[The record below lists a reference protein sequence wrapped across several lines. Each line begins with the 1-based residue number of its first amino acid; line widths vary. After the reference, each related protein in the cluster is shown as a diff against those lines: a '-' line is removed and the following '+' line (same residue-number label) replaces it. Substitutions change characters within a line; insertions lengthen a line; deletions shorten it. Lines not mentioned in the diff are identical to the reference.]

1 MSGASLTQILDRSN
15 NLEAAVW
22 AALPNPYRAVISS
35 PRHDASLAAA
45 IMAVEQGRA
54 CRLLMSQGMHTTA
67 IAVTR
72 MQFEAVCRSMWLL
85 YTATDDEVRKA
96 TASLTAAAAKDAND
110 LPMASKM
117 IESLHGKAPPLA
129 IQMVVNFKE
138 ANLKTLHQ
146 FVHAG
151 FHPLKRTLDGYPE
164 ELVVGVLRNCNGLC
178 LTTGA
183 MLAVLAGS
191 QPAMG
196 AIARLQS
203 QFADSLPSPAALGSA
218 SSP

>member
-1 MSGASLTQILDRSN
+1 MSGAPLTQILNRSN

-22 AALPNPYRAVISS
+22 TALPNPYRPVISS

-45 IMAVEQGRA
+45 MMAVEQGRA
-54 CRLLMSQGMHTTA
+54 CRLLFSHGMHTTG

-72 MQFEAVCRSMWLL
+72 MQFEAICRSMWLL
-85 YTATDDEVRKA
+85 YAAADDEISKA
-96 TASLTAAAAKDAND
+96 TASLTAETAKAAND

-117 IESLHGKAPPLA
+117 IEALHGKAPPMA
-129 IQMVVNFKE
+129 IQMLVNFKE
-138 ANLKTLHQ
+138 ENLKTLHQ

-196 AIARLQS
+196 AIAKLQAK
-203 QFADSLPSPAALGSA
+203 FADSLPSPAQPG
-218 SSP
+218 SSPSL